1 MKNLVAIALFYIAS
15 LAAAQYSS
23 SQIDALVN
31 DALEKLNVAGEAV
44 VIVKDGKVI
53 HSRGYGVKSFATKE
67 KVDEHT
73 LFAIA
78 SHSKAFT
85 TAALALLVEE
95 GKIKWTDRVIDHI
108 PEFKMYNSYVTENF
122 NIQELL
128 THRNGLGLGIG

>member
-1 MKNLVAIALFYIAS
+1 MAIALFYIAS

-23 SQIDALVN
+23 SQIDSLVN
-31 DALEKLNVAGEAV
+31 DALEKLNVAGAA
-44 VIVKDGKVI
+44 IAILKDRKVI
-53 HSRGYGVKSFATKE
+53 HSRGYSVKSFATKE

-108 PEFKMYNSYVTENF
+108 PEFKMYNSYVTKNF
-122 NIQELL
+122 NSQDLL
-128 THRNGLGLGIG
+128 THRSGHGRGIG